1 MSARLKLLCLPP
13 AGSSASMYMRW
24 RRSFPHWV
32 QVAPVE
38 LPGRGSRFA
47 EAFIEDFDALVQQ
60 LCREQVD
67 VLRQPYAL
75 FGHSMGA
82 LLAYGIAV
90 RQRVRHARL
99 PQVLLAS
106 GSPAPSCRDPDRFAD
121 KGNDAALIEDMRKQ
135 GGTPQE
141 VFANEEMLRLTL
153 DVLGADYRMIE
164 GYRYRPAAP
173 LSMPLHVFAGR
184 DDDIEAERIEAWR
197 KEAGGRFSVEWFD
210 GGHFFVRHNEQAV
223 LKAVI
228 ERLSR
233 EWHEGGRHAA
243 HSVV

>member
-13 AGSSASMYMRW
+13 AGASASMYMRW
-24 RRSFPHWV
+24 QRSFPQWV

-47 EAFIEDFDALVQQ
+47 EAFIEDFDALVQKIS
-60 LCREQVD
+60 REYVEG
-67 VLRQPYAL
+67 LRQPYAL

-90 RQRVRHARL
+90 RQRDHRARL
-99 PQVLLAS
+99 PEVLLAS
-106 GSPAPSCRDPDRFAD
+106 GSPAPSCRDPDLLAGKD
-121 KGNDAALIEDMRKQ
+121 SDEALIEDMRKQ
-135 GGTPQE
+135 GGVPEE

-153 DVLGADYRMIE
+153 NVLGADYRVVK
-164 GYRYRPAAP
+164 GYQYWPAAP

-184 DDDIEAERIEAWR
+184 DDDIDVECIEAWR
-197 KEAGGRFSVEWFD
+197 REAGGPFSVEWFD
-210 GGHFFVRHNEQAV
+210 GGHFFVRHNEEAV

-233 EWHEGGRHAA
+233 EWRAGGLHAA
-243 HSVV
+243 HSLA